1 MLRRRKER
9 RYLQRKKIKRKPS
22 LIEGVIWN
30 SSPLPR
36 CGHERRNDN

>member
-22 LIEGVIWN
+22 LITRRYMELL
-30 SSPLPR
+30 PLAKMWT
-36 CGHERRNDN
+36 

>member
-22 LIEGVIWN
+22 LITRSNMELL
-30 SSPLPR
+30 PLAKMWT
-36 CGHERRNDN
+36 